1 MSVTIEKHYFTGNG
15 RVPNSRLPLLIY
27 RQVLRGPDKAIED
40 ALRLN
45 RWMPSWYSGEG
56 MWPHHHFHSEAH
68 EIIMVTAGT
77 HKGKFGGHDGRE
89 ATLHAGDVI
98 VIPAGVGHMGRGIS
112 DDLKVTGG
120 FPLSNGIVDF
130 RYGLPDEYDDCAR
143 RAAEV
148 PLESFDPFF
157 GLGGPLAQIWADA
170 DRGVRRPEPEQYDPA
185 LMTYLAA

>member
-1 MSVTIEKHYFTGNG
+1 MCIRDS
-15 RVPNSRLPLLIY
+15 
-27 RQVLRGPDKAIED
+27 
-40 ALRLN
+40 
-45 RWMPSWYSGEG
+45 
-56 MWPHHHFHSEAH
+56 
-68 EIIMVTAGT
+68 
-77 HKGKFGGHDGRE
+77 
-89 ATLHAGDVI
+89 
-98 VIPAGVGHMGRGIS
+98 
-112 DDLKVTGG
+112 KVTGG

-143 RAAEV
+143 RATEV